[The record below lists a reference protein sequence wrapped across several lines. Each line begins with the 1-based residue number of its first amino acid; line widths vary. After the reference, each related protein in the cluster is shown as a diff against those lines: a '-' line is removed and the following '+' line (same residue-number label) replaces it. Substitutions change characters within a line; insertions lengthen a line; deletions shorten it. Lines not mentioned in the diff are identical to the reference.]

1 MKDMTNKITFVADSS
16 LELND
21 EMKAED
27 EILLVPFKIYVD
39 EQEQSSTGTFSEI
52 NDFIRKMKRSFK
64 PVRTSCPSPSQYY
77 DAYGTEGDVFAITIS
92 SELSGSYN
100 SAQLARSM
108 RLEENPGRRIH
119 VFDSKSASTGETQVY
134 MKIKEF
140 LKIGLSYE
148 RIVEETEKFISEMKT
163 FFLLNSLDNLMKNVR
178 ISMVS
183 GFLGSVLNFSPIM
196 EGKNGIIHL
205 YENIRGR
212 KKALKRLLEVVGEN
226 VGRMEER
233 IVTISHMNASEVAEA
248 MAEQIRQI
256 YTFKDVMVFRTGDLS
271 SVYADEGGLIVTF

>member
-1 MKDMTNKITFVADSS
+1 MTDMTKNITFVADGSF
-16 LELND
+16 ELND
-21 EMKAED
+21 AMKEEG

-39 EQEQSSTGTFSEI
+39 EEEQPSSGTFAEI

-64 PVRTSCPSPSQYY
+64 PVRTACPSPSEYY
-77 DAYGTEGDVFAITIS
+77 EAYGAKGDVFAITIS

-100 SAQLARSM
+100 SAQLAKNM
-108 RLEENPGRRIH
+108 RLAEDPNRRIH

-140 LKIGLSYE
+140 LKKGLSYD

-163 FFLLNSLDNLMKNVR
+163 FFLLNSLDNLMKNGR

-183 GFLGSVLNFSPIM
+183 GLLGSVLHFSPIM
-196 EGKNGIIHL
+196 EGKNGVIHL

-233 IVTISHMNASEVAEA
+233 VVTISHVNASDVAEA
-248 MAEQIRQI
+248 MAEQIRQS
-256 YTFKDVMVFRTGDLS
+256 YSFKDVMVFRTGDLS

>member
-1 MKDMTNKITFVADSS
+1 MTDMTKNIIFVADGSF
-16 LELND
+16 ELND
-21 EMKAED
+21 AMKEEG

-39 EQEQSSTGTFSEI
+39 EEEQPSSGTFAEI

-64 PVRTSCPSPSQYY
+64 PVRTACPSPSEYY
-77 DAYGTEGDVFAITIS
+77 EAYGAKGDVFAITIS

-100 SAQLARSM
+100 SAQLAKNM
-108 RLEENPGRRIH
+108 RLAEDPNRRIY

-140 LKIGLSYE
+140 LKKGLSYD

-163 FFLLNSLDNLMKNVR
+163 FFLLNSLDNLMKNGR

-183 GFLGSVLNFSPIM
+183 GLLGSILHFSPIM

-226 VGRMEER
+226 VSRMEER
-233 IVTISHMNASEVAEA
+233 VVTISHMNASDVAEA

-256 YTFKDVMVFRTGDLS
+256 YSFKDVMVFQTGDLS